1 MAANKKNSIF
11 ATMIA
16 MFFLNNEVSAMSERV
31 QSKAPSAAVELTIA
45 TFNVSMEAEN
55 YVLDPSTHTKL
66 SPQVLQSLL
75 MQGKHPQIKN
85 IAAII
90 QAVQPDILLLNEFD
104 YIADPEQGIRLFIR
118 NFLQKSQQGGQ
129 PLNYPYVYINTVN
142 TGQPSGFDLN
152 RDGTKSNTEDDAWG
166 YGKYPGQYAMALLSK
181 YPLDEKHIRT
191 FQHFK
196 WKDMPNARQP
206 RMPDQSLWYADDAW
220 QQMPLSSKSHWHIP
234 VTIHGHRLHLL
245 ASHPTPPVFD
255 GIEKRNFHRNH
266 DEIRFWVDYLTPN
279 NAGYIYD
286 DKQQKGGFDS
296 VASAES
302 AFVVMGDQN
311 ASAVEGSADKAAISA
326 LLAHPRVQ
334 NQPEPSSKGGQLH
347 SPNNP
352 HAAAHTAGWR
362 MRADYVLPSKA
373 GIKVLDSGVFWPAPT
388 DALHS
393 LVASREASSDHRL
406 VWIKIRLETSIN
418 HLSQHNQ

>member
-1 MAANKKNSIF
+1 MVFMKKKIMFAAIY
-11 ATMIA
+11 AA
-16 MFFLNNEVSAMSERV
+16 FFLQNEVHAMPYDV
-31 QSKAPSAAVELTIA
+31 QEHTKPPAVELTIA

-55 YVLDPSTHTKL
+55 YLPPSTDKQHL
-66 SPQVLQSLL
+66 SPRVLQQLL
-75 MQGKHPQIKN
+75 MRGEHPQIKN

-90 QAVQPDILLLNEFD
+90 QAAQPDILLLNEFD

-118 NFLQKSQQGGQ
+118 NFLNKPQRGGK
-129 PLNYPYVYINTVN
+129 PLDYPYVYINTVN

-152 RDGTKSNTEDDAWG
+152 RDGKKSDTEDDAWG

-181 YPLDEKHIRT
+181 YPLDEQQVRT

-206 RMPDQSLWYADDAW
+206 RLPDQSLWYANDAW
-220 QQMPLSSKSHWHIP
+220 QQIPLSSKSHWHIP
-234 VTIHGHRLHLL
+234 ISVQGHKLHIL

-266 DEIRFWVDYLTPN
+266 DEIRFWVDYLTTN
-279 NAGYIYD
+279 NASYIYD
-286 DKQQKGGFDS
+286 DKQLKGGFDA
-296 VASAES
+296 VATPQS
-302 AFVVMGDQN
+302 AFVIMGDQN

-326 LLAHPRVQ
+326 LLTHPRVQ
-334 NQPEPSSKGGQLH
+334 SQPEPTSKGGQLH

-352 HAAAHTAGWR
+352 NGASHTAGWR

-373 GIKVLDSGVFWPAPT
+373 GIKIIDSGVFWPAPGE
-388 DALHS
+388 ALHDVVS
-393 LVASREASSDHRL
+393 SREASSDHRL
-406 VWIKIRLETSIN
+406 VWLKIRLETETNIEK
-418 HLSQHNQ
+418 